1 MTIWIAILLGI
12 VQGIAEFLPISSS
25 GHLSLFQNLL
35 GLNYSEEQN
44 LFFTVLLHFGTLI
57 AVILSYWSDLRSMA
71 RETVEYVKNRGKGDS
86 AQTPAV
92 RKLLLVII
100 GTLPLV
106 LILPIHNAVEGLFSN
121 TLFVGLALIVTGF
134 ILLLT
139 DRIADGT
146 KNAKTMTIGDAL
158 LIGLG
163 QAVAVLPGVSRS
175 GTTTAVALCQ
185 GANREFAVNYS
196 FLLSIPAVL
205 GSFVL
210 SLYKA
215 FKAGVDWSLMP
226 MYLVGML
233 VAALVG
239 LVAIQIMRRVVRKAK
254 LCWFSYYLWGVG
266 ALTLILSLLKVL
278 QN

>member
-1 MTIWIAILLGI
+1 MTILKAVIFAI
-12 VQGIAEFLPISSS
+12 VHGIAEFLPISSS

-35 GLNYSEEQN
+35 GLDYSEEQN
-44 LFFTVLLHFGTLI
+44 LFFTVLLHFGTLV
-57 AVILSYWSDLRSMA
+57 AVVLSYWSDLRSMA
-71 RETVEYVKNRGKGDS
+71 RETVEYVKNRGKGDGS
-86 AQTPAV
+86 QTPAV

-134 ILLLT
+134 VLLLT

-146 KNAKTMTIGDAL
+146 KNEKTVTIGDAL

-185 GANREFAVNYS
+185 GTNREFAVSYS

-205 GSFVL
+205 GSFLL

-226 MYLVGML
+226 LYLVGML
-233 VAALVG
+233 VSALVG
-239 LVAIQIMRRVVRKAK
+239 LVAIQVMRRVVRTAK

-266 ALTLILSLLKVL
+266 ALTLILSLLKVF